1 MSSSSAPDRGGAS
14 RWPLRSP
21 PSIALRMTV
30 WYALSAFAMVVVA
43 TSLLYFVLVNGMYRE
58 DQRDLAD
65 NLENAI
71 LLLGASRGTELSGPV
86 SVRPAPALRHRTDIY
101 VRVMNG
107 DGRTLMQTPGMADQV
122 RAPTRSELL
131 GIDVRHREVRQILS
145 RTGEPF
151 LTLVAPIPG
160 ARVDGPRYIEVA
172 MDRAHDEYLLARYRE
187 RLWIVLGSSLVL
199 CSLVGYLIARSG
211 MRPLEGISH
220 KAELIRATTLHERI
234 PADGLPAEL
243 RGLAE
248 TFNGMLDRLEQSFRH
263 VSQFSD
269 DVAHELRTP
278 INNLRGEIEVALSKA
293 RSQEDYREVLG
304 SCFEEC
310 TRISRLI
317 RTLLFLARSD
327 TASDALQREALDVG
341 EALATI
347 GAFYE
352 AAASEGGVLLRVASI
367 PHLRAELDRTLF
379 QQAIGNLVSNA
390 LAHTP
395 AGGSV
400 ELAAAGGEQGIQIA
414 VRDTGCGIAPDHLPH
429 VFERFYRVE
438 QARTGSEENAGL
450 GLAVVKS
457 IVTRHGG
464 EVAIESRVGKGT
476 EVRLTFPQRLIGS
489 AGKPALT
496 IS

>member
-1 MSSSSAPDRGGAS
+1 P
-14 RWPLRSP
+14 
-21 PSIALRMTV
+21 
-30 WYALSAFAMVVVA
+30 VA
-43 TSLLYFVLVNGMYRE
+43 RA
-58 DQRDLAD
+58 AD
-65 NLENAI
+65 
-71 LLLGASRGTELSGPV
+71 
-86 SVRPAPALRHRTDIY
+86 
-101 VRVMNG
+101 
-107 DGRTLMQTPGMADQV
+107 
-122 RAPTRSELL
+122 
-131 GIDVRHREVRQILS
+131 
-145 RTGEPF
+145 
-151 LTLVAPIPG
+151 
-160 ARVDGPRYIEVA
+160 PRFIEVA

-187 RLWIVLGSSLVL
+187 RLWLVLGSSLVL

-211 MRPLEGISH
+211 MRPIEGISR

-278 INNLRGEIEVALSKA
+278 INNLRGEIEVALGKA

-327 TASDALQREALDVG
+327 TASDALRREAVDVG

-352 AAASEGGVLLRVASI
+352 AVASEAGVLLRVASV
-367 PHLRAELDRTLF
+367 PGLRAELDRTLF
-379 QQAIGNLVSNA
+379 QQAIGNLISNA

-400 ELAAAGGEQGIQIA
+400 ELAAAGGAQGIQIT
-414 VRDTGCGIAPDHLPH
+414 VRDTGCGIGPDHLPH
-429 VFERFYRVE
+429 VFERFYRIE
-438 QARTGSEENAGL
+438 QARTGSEENVGL

-457 IVTRHGG
+457 IVARHSG
-464 EVAIESRVGKGT
+464 EVAIESKVGQGT
-476 EVRLTFPQRLIGS
+476 EVRLTFPQPLTAP
-489 AGKPALT
+489 AGGPALT

>member
-1 MSSSSAPDRGGAS
+1 
-14 RWPLRSP
+14 
-21 PSIALRMTV
+21 MTL
-30 WYALSAFAMVVVA
+30 WYVLSAFALVIVA
-43 TSLLYFVLVNGMYRE
+43 TSLLYWVLVNGMYQE

-71 LLLGASRGTELSGPV
+71 LLLGASHDGELSASLQRARTPQ
-86 SVRPAPALRHRTDIY
+86 HRADIY
-101 VRVMNG
+101 VRVIDY
-107 DGRTLMQTPGMADQV
+107 DGRTLLQTPGMSEQV
-122 RAPTRSELL
+122 RAPPRAELL
-131 GIDVRHREVRQILS
+131 AIGGHRREVRQILS
-145 RTGEPF
+145 RTGKPF
-151 LTLVAPIPG
+151 LTLIAPIS
-160 ARVDGPRYIEVA
+160 GPRASGSPRFIEVA

-187 RLWIVLGSSLVL
+187 RLWLVLGLSLIL
-199 CSLVGYLIARSG
+199 CSVVGYLIARSG
-211 MRPLEGISH
+211 MRPIEGISR
-220 KAELIRATTLHERI
+220 KAEHIRATTLHERI
-234 PADGLPAEL
+234 AADRLPAEL

-248 TFNGMLDRLEQSFRH
+248 TFNSMLDRLEESFRH
-263 VSQFSD
+263 ISQFSD

-327 TASDALQREALDVG
+327 TASDALQREAVDIG
-341 EALATI
+341 EELATV

-352 AAASEGGVLLRVASI
+352 AAAAEAGVHLRVASFSG
-367 PHLRAELDRTLF
+367 LRTELDRTLF
-379 QQAIGNLVSNA
+379 QQAIGNLISNA

-395 AGGSV
+395 VGGTV
-400 ELAAAGGEQGIQIA
+400 ELAGARGKQGVLIT

-438 QARTGSEENAGL
+438 QARTGSQQNTGL

-464 EVAIESRVGKGT
+464 HVEIQSRMGEGT
-476 EVRLTFPQRLIGS
+476 EVRLIFPQPVVPSG
-489 AGKPALT
+489 GGVALT